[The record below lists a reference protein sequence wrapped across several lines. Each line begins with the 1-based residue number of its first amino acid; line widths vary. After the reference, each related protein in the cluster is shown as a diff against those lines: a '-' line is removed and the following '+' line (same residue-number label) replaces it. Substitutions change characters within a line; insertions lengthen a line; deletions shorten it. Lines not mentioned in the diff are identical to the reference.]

1 MCFNAT
7 SSFVAAAIL
16 VPAGILASQSA
27 RHGDGRY
34 RLLAAFPLLFGIQQ
48 SLEGLL
54 WLELAEGVSIDLQGM
69 AQAGALAF
77 LFFAYFLW
85 PCLVPLAA
93 SQLEPQ
99 RWRRRLFAT
108 TAVLGGLLGASLFLP
123 LVVNPDW
130 IQVTLIRGSILY
142 HPRMIHDPYLYRE
155 FGRALYALVVTL
167 PLIMSSDTMV
177 RQFGALI
184 IASMIVSAMAF
195 GYAFVSIWCFFAAL
209 LSVYLALRLP
219 AQIANCPRPV
229 YS

>member
-1 MCFNAT
+1 
-7 SSFVAAAIL
+7 
-16 VPAGILASQSA
+16 
-27 RHGDGRY
+27 
-34 RLLAAFPLLFGIQQ
+34 
-48 SLEGLL
+48 
-54 WLELAEGVSIDLQGM
+54 M